1 MSSINIPERGLLCDG
16 EYDVELEQLEGT
28 ECSRDS
34 VRGGAACP
42 VCAAAAVFPVNFA
55 LVETE
60 LIVGIPGTPEMLCVQ
75 LWTPQKTQPF
85 VPSHRNATPPPIFPI
100 LPPTLYI
107 SLDVALHI

>member
-55 LVETE
+55 LEETE

-75 LWTPQKTQPF
+75 LWTPQKCSRLSSRTATQRHRQYFPF
-85 VPSHRNATPPPIFPI
+85 SHPLCIFRWM
-100 LPPTLYI
+100 
-107 SLDVALHI
+107 